1 MSFPRYP
8 KYKDSGVEWLGEVPE
23 HWKLSKIKHIASI
36 TGGGTPN
43 REIMAYWNGSI
54 PWVSPKD
61 MKAESIVGAEE
72 SITELG
78 LQNSSS
84 TLQSA
89 GRMLMVIRSGILQ
102 HTIPVAINT
111 VPVALNQDMKSFC
124 FHEGKCLSRF
134 FLRWVQGLNDILL
147 LEWAN
152 QGATVESV
160 NQTLLQ
166 NTVIPIP
173 DTPEQRLITAFL
185 DRETAKIDELVAE
198 QRRLIELLKEKR
210 QAVISHAVT
219 KGLNPNVPMKPSGIE
234 WLGDVPEHWQIG
246 RLSHLVNTRKGV
258 AFKADDFTDEGTN
271 VVKASD
277 IKELSIRTPSTFLPT
292 ERVKEHPRAVLEA
305 NELVLSTVGSSPD
318 VRNSVVGQLG
328 RVPVELAGSLLNQ
341 NTVVFKPDETNLMND
356 FLYCL
361 IQTIGYRDHLDLH
374 AHGTANQASL
384 NVSDML
390 QFQIPLPP
398 RWEQVAIAEYVDRSV
413 LLMANLSSDAQ
424 RGIELLQERRT
435 ALISATVTGK
445 IDVRSFGPQ
454 IPEFA

>member
-210 QAVISHAVT
+210 QAVISQAVT
-219 KGLNPNVPMKPSGIE
+219 KGLNPNAPLKPSGIE
-234 WLGDVPEHWQIG
+234 WLGDVPEHWVVVALKRIATI
-246 RLSHLVNTRKGV
+246 RTGV
-258 AFKADDFTDEGTN
+258 AKGKDLSGHDTINVPYLRVANVQDGYLKLDEIATIDIQRSELDRYRLGAGDVLMNEGGDFDKLGRGYVWEGQIEPCITQNHVFAVRPNGVDSWWLNSITSSDYAQFYFMSQSKQSTNLASINSTN
-271 VVKASD
+271 VMN
-277 IKELSIRTPSTFLPT
+277 LP
-292 ERVKEHPRAVLEA
+292 V
-305 NELVLSTVGSSPD
+305 
-318 VRNSVVGQLG
+318 
-328 RVPVELAGSLLNQ
+328 
-341 NTVVFKPDETNLMND
+341 
-356 FLYCL
+356 
-361 IQTIGYRDHLDLH
+361 I
-374 AHGTANQASL
+374 
-384 NVSDML
+384 
-390 QFQIPLPP
+390 LPP
-398 RWEQVAIAEYVDRSV
+398 KHEQKNILKFVHETTQKFDTLTAE
-413 LLMANLSSDAQ
+413 AQ

-435 ALISATVTGK
+435 ALISAAVTGK
-445 IDVRSFGPQ
+445 IDVRSFAPQ
-454 IPEFA
+454 TPEVA